1 MPVTSV
7 SKMFPIILDI
17 HGKPLEDGY
26 IYIGAENL
34 DPIKNKVAVFW
45 DADLTVP
52 AAQPIR
58 TIGGY
63 PSWSGKP
70 EKLYVLAS
78 KYSITVQ
85 AEDKSI
91 IFTSPTSNECTG
103 ENLVDFDVMTQE
115 RYPPAGT
122 VVGKCVQ
129 NIAGMDEVSV
139 LDFIP
144 KKKHAAIIS
153 GVSTYNATDAF
164 YAASQKINTQ
174 GGGKL
179 VVPAGTYIV
188 GKQMF
193 AGATNKGYAYS
204 GLPVILIMNCSGP
217 VVVEFRGA
225 VMKLASGL
233 KFGAFDPVTGNAYTC
248 GSLDRDYQ
256 AHIGVMVDFRGNRSV
271 RVIGSVELNG
281 NIQDIIAGG
290 TWGGTG
296 RQCVAHGI
304 RAYSN
309 DMLYIENVWTHHHAT
324 DGIVIA
330 YPGLTTK
337 CGAKPTTLHNI
348 VSENN
353 ARQGFSLVG
362 GNGVTVTQSKFNN
375 TGKDIP
381 FYSAPGAGVDLEAEG
396 GAVIRNVVFCNC
408 EMVNNAGCGMVSDSG
423 STSDVTFMDC
433 KFIGTTNASIWP
445 RVPRIVFKNCVIVG
459 WAVNAFGSL
468 STPDDATQFFNC
480 TFTDDISLS
489 PTKNVYVRT
498 RITHFNVCH
507 NVLLQNCTWL
517 ATRNTAMFMS
527 GKAILS
533 NCTVI
538 IRFGTECVP
547 NRGYAAHIEACF
559 FEGLTVHDK
568 IAGTLPDYAYWVY
581 IASSTYQGTNC
592 IISPPGRVSLLWL
605 KPNVGQYSGCLPKNT
620 PE

>member
-1 MPVTSV
+1 
-7 SKMFPIILDI
+7 MFPIILDI

-70 EKLYVLAS
+70 EKLYVLVS

-91 IFTSPTSNECTG
+91 IFTSPTSNECNG
-103 ENLVDFDVMTQE
+103 ENRVDFGVITLV
-115 RYPPAGT
+115 RCAPADT

-129 NIAGMDEVSV
+129 NIAGKDEVSV

-144 KKKHAAIIS
+144 KKEHDAIIS
-153 GVSTYNATDAF
+153 GVSTYNATDDF
-164 YAASQKINTQ
+164 YAASQEINKQ

-179 VVPAGTYIV
+179 IVPAGTYIV
-188 GKQMF
+188 GKQIF
-193 AGATNKGYAYS
+193 AGASDKGYAYS
-204 GLPVILIMNCSGP
+204 GSPVILIMNCSRP

-233 KFGAFDPVTGNAYTC
+233 KFGAFDPKTGEAVRCSSKT
-248 GSLDRDYQ
+248 DYQ
-256 AHIGVMVDFRGNRSV
+256 AHIGVMVDFRGNQSV

-281 NIQDIIAGG
+281 NIQHIIAGG

-362 GNGVTVTQSKFNN
+362 GNSVTVTHSKFNN

-396 GAVIRNVVFCNC
+396 GAVIHNVVFCNC
-408 EMVNNAGCGMVSDSG
+408 EMVNNAGCGMVADSG
-423 STSDVTFMDC
+423 STADVTFINC

-445 RVPRIVFKNCVIVG
+445 RKPRMVFKNCLIVG
-459 WAVNAFGSL
+459 WAVNAFRSI

-480 TFTDDISLS
+480 TFTDDIRLS
-489 PTKNVYVRT
+489 PTKSVYVPELPSAY
-498 RITHFNVCH
+498 ITAFDSCN

-517 ATRNTAMFMS
+517 ATCNMAMFIR
-527 GKAILS
+527 GGAILR

-538 IRFGTECVP
+538 IQFGTESIP
-547 NRGYAAHIEACF
+547 NQGYVAYIQACF
-559 FEGLTVHDK
+559 FEDLTVREEITGK
-568 IAGTLPDYAYWVY
+568 LPVDAYGVN
-581 IASSTYQGTNC
+581 IASSTFQGTNC
-592 IISPPGRVSLLWL
+592 ITSDRIKVLWKSWSPGA
-605 KPNVGQYSGCLPKNT
+605 GGHSGCLSKNT